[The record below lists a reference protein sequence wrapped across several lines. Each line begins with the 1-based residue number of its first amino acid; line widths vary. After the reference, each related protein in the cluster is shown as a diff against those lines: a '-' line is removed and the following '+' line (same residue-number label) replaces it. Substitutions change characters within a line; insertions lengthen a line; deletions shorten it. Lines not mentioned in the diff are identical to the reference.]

1 MTSPYEGALTEAL
14 AGYEQRRARLRDAQR
29 ELGAVTAT
37 ATAPRRV
44 VKITVGRGGAV
55 TEVKFPT
62 SVYKNMT
69 PAELA
74 TVVMQTIEQARSQ
87 VLDRAAELLKPTLPP
102 GIDARKLVAGETDL
116 DSLVDAR
123 TNPLDAAET
132 GEHHE

>member
-44 VKITVGRGGAV
+44 VQVTVGRGGAV

-69 PAELA
+69 PAELS
-74 TVVMQTIEQARSQ
+74 TVIMQTIDQARSQ
-87 VLDRAAELLKPTLPP
+87 VLDRAAELLTPTLPP
-102 GIDARKLVAGETDL
+102 GIDARKLVAGDMDL
-116 DSLVDAR
+116 DSLVDSR
-123 TNPLDAAET
+123 TNPLDVAET